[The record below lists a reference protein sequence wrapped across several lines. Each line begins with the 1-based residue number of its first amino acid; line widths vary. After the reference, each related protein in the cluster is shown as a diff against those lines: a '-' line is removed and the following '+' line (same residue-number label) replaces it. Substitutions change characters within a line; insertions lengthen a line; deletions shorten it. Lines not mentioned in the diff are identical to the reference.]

1 MVDAATQ
8 TAVPNDIEKK
18 TMQEISTPDEEI
30 ALPVPAVVNSS
41 SSRKPA
47 PSGMPPV
54 WQSRYGIVLADA
66 SEKQL
71 TQSLGAYGEW
81 VEQELDLV
89 GVLLEESQ
97 VALEYGAELG
107 AHTLWL
113 SKMVGAHGT
122 VYAVEPDRMEH
133 IALCATLALNQVR
146 NVHPIHASLG
156 DSASDVLTEAR
167 EGHPAEAIRQI
178 KLDSLRLGELH
189 LLKINPRGALLPV
202 LAGGD
207 AVLSNQ
213 MPAIYFRLSS
223 AELAIKEIAAL
234 KARGYRCWS
243 HLPYLHNADNFLGS
257 KTNIFPG
264 SVSQNVI
271 AVHKSKSADFGHLPE
286 L

>member
-1 MVDAATQ
+1 
-8 TAVPNDIEKK
+8 
-18 TMQEISTPDEEI
+18 MQETSMPEEDI
-30 ALPVPAVVNSS
+30 ALPAAPIATSNPSVRKSAPA
-41 SSRKPA
+41 
-47 PSGMPPV
+47 GLPPV

-89 GVLLEESQ
+89 GVLLEEGQ
-97 VALEYGAELG
+97 VVLEYGAELG

-113 SKMVGAHGT
+113 SRMVGPHGT
-122 VYAVEPDRMEH
+122 VYAVEPDRLEH
-133 IALCATLALNQVR
+133 IALCSTLALNQVR

-156 DSASDVLTEAR
+156 DSASEIVSEASDGR
-167 EGHPAEAIRQI
+167 PAEAVRQI
-178 KLDSLRLGELH
+178 ELDSLRLGELN
-189 LLKINPRGALLPV
+189 LLKINPRGALLSV

-207 AVLSNQ
+207 AVISDQ

-234 KARGYRCWS
+234 KGRGYRCWS

-271 AVHKSKSADFGHLPE
+271 AVHKSRSADFGHLPE

>member
-1 MVDAATQ
+1 
-8 TAVPNDIEKK
+8 
-18 TMQEISTPDEEI
+18 MQETSMPDE
-30 ALPVPAVVNSS
+30 APTPLAAPTAASNPSVKKSAPA
-41 SSRKPA
+41 
-47 PSGMPPV
+47 GLPPV

-122 VYAVEPDRMEH
+122 VYAVEPDRLEH
-133 IALCATLALNQVR
+133 IALCSTLALNQVR

-156 DSASDVLTEAR
+156 DSASEILSDAR
-167 EGHPAEAIRQI
+167 DDRPAEAIRQI

-189 LLKINPRGALLPV
+189 LLKINPRGALLSV

-243 HLPYLHNADNFLGS
+243 HLPYLHNADNFVGS

-271 AVHKSKSADFGHLPE
+271 AVHKSKAADFGHLPE

>member
-1 MVDAATQ
+1 MPEEATAPQ
-8 TAVPNDIEKK
+8 APVIANLPPARK
-18 TMQEISTPDEEI
+18 TVSVG
-30 ALPVPAVVNSS
+30 L
-41 SSRKPA
+41 
-47 PSGMPPV
+47 PPV

-97 VALEYGAELG
+97 VVLEYGAELG

-133 IALCATLALNQVR
+133 IALCSTLALNQVR

-156 DSASDVLTEAR
+156 DSTSEMLTEAR
-167 EGHPAEAIRQI
+167 DDRPAEAIRQI
-178 KLDSLRLGELH
+178 KVDSLRLGELH
-189 LLKINPRGALLPV
+189 LLKINPRGALLSV

-213 MPAIYFRLSS
+213 MPTIYFRLSS

-243 HLPYLHNADNFLGS
+243 HLPYLHNGDNFLGS

-271 AVHKSKSADFGHLPE
+271 AVHKSKAADFGHLPE

>member
-1 MVDAATQ
+1 MHTRHS
-8 TAVPNDIEKK
+8 TDIERII
-18 TMQEISTPDEEI
+18 MQEISQPNEEI
-30 ALPVPAVVNSS
+30 ALPTPAVVNSS
-41 SSRKPA
+41 IRRPA
-47 PSGMPPV
+47 LSGLPPL
-54 WQSRYGIVLADA
+54 WQTRYGIVLTDA
-66 SEKQL
+66 SEKPL
-71 TQSLGAYGEW
+71 TQSLGVYGEW

-97 VALEYGAELG
+97 VVLEYGSELG

-113 SKMVGAHGT
+113 SRMVGAHGT
-122 VYAVEPDRMEH
+122 VYAVESDRLEH
-133 IALCATLALNQVR
+133 ITLCSTLALNQVR

-156 DSASDVLTEAR
+156 DSIGEILTEAR
-167 EGHPAEAIRQI
+167 EDRPAEAVRQI
-178 KLDSLRLGELH
+178 TLDSQRLGDLH

-202 LAGGD
+202 LAGADG
-207 AVLSNQ
+207 VLANQ

-271 AVHKSKSADFGHLPE
+271 AVHKSKAADFGHLPE